1 MTSTDSPTTRTAAE
15 QLLWSYGVTHASH
28 IDLEAIARDQG
39 AEVRYRSLGGCAARL
54 VAQGDRAVISVDT
67 GGYRGRQRFS
77 LAHELAHWIWDRN
90 RGSFLCADDDIGPQ
104 NAQAKSIEAQANGHA
119 SQLVLPS
126 YLVDPWLQDKKLTLD
141 SAGQLSSDFGVSLT
155 AAAIKMIKRAP
166 SGACLVCYRQ
176 SGFAWCQR
184 SRTFAMEYF
193 IHREAHQDT
202 DAFRML
208 FGAMNGLSRPKRE
221 PANRWLSGHD
231 ARRRDITSQSVKLP
245 DGSVLSM
252 LSL

>member
-1 MTSTDSPTTRTAAE
+1 M
-15 QLLWSYGVTHASH
+15 
-28 IDLEAIARDQG
+28 
-39 AEVRYRSLGGCAARL
+39 
-54 VAQGDRAVISVDT
+54 
-67 GGYRGRQRFS
+67 
-77 LAHELAHWIWDRN
+77 
-90 RGSFLCADDDIGPQ
+90 
-104 NAQAKSIEAQANGHA
+104 
-119 SQLVLPS
+119 LPS